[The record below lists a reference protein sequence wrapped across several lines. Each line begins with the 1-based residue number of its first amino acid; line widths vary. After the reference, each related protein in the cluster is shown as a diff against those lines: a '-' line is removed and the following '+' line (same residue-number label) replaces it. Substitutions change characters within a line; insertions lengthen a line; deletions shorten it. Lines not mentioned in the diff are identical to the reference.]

1 MTLYLMILLSYAL
14 GSIPFGLILTRI
26 IADIDVRK
34 IGSGNIGATNVLR
47 SGHKILAVLTLLLDA
62 LKGSCAILLYRE
74 IASTPQVPDFE
85 NELMIAAAAILG
97 HLYPV
102 FLRFKGGKGV
112 ATTAGALLV
121 LSPKVGLTAAALWVA
136 TVLLTRKSALAAL
149 IATLLLPIYTYLLS
163 GFPLMIWSLA
173 IGGLI
178 ICKHKDNI
186 SRLCQGTESHID
198 LSS

>member
-14 GSIPFGLILTRI
+14 GSIPFGLILTRS

-47 SGHKILAVLTLLLDA
+47 SGHKILAVLTLLLDV

-74 IASTPQVPDFE
+74 MIAVPQVPDFE
-85 NELMIAAAAILG
+85 DELIIAAAVIAG

-112 ATTAGALLV
+112 ATTAGTLLV
-121 LSPKVGLTAAALWVA
+121 LSPKVGLTAATLWIA
-136 TVLLTRKSALAAL
+136 TILLTRKSALAAL
-149 IATLLLPIYTYLLS
+149 VATVLLPFYAYLLS
-163 GFPLMIWSLA
+163 GFPLMVWSLA

-178 ICKHKDNI
+178 VCKHKANI
-186 SRLCQGTESHID
+186 SRLCQGTESRID